1 METFNACASDQ
12 ILRAHV
18 YAVRACRC
26 LVVTCFATL
35 TPRHPFKRP
44 KTHHVGGLQGY
55 AMLEYKTKKEA
66 QAAIDGMNGQQLL
79 EKVVS
84 VDWAFARGPLKKGVK

>member
-1 METFNACASDQ
+1 
-12 ILRAHV
+12 
-18 YAVRACRC
+18 
-26 LVVTCFATL
+26 
-35 TPRHPFKRP
+35 
-44 KTHHVGGLQGY
+44 
-55 AMLEYKTKKEA
+55 MLEYKTKKEA